1 MLRYVDTCM
10 YTQKDEKKI
19 KNILKMRNIHI
30 KYLYSALME
39 LRRTLCC
46 ITEVVHPILDLI
58 LQHYLGSRIY
68 FHTSVYFFVVLRSG
82 PMPAFPVPLHVDP
95 GSSCQWEGPLV
106 IPERIQALVISLF
119 LLAIRMRPKKVFM
132 SYSDF
137 NTLKRKRKKKLQ
149 LILREII
156 SAKINNLFQTVSGKF
171 LQSVWIFFQLKLHFC
186 WNVLNNIS
194 E

>member
-10 YTQKDEKKI
+10 YAQKDEKKI

-68 FHTSVYFFVVLRSG
+68 FHTSVYFFCCS
-82 PMPAFPVPLHVDP
+82 
-95 GSSCQWEGPLV
+95 
-106 IPERIQALVISLF
+106 
-119 LLAIRMRPKKVFM
+119 
-132 SYSDF
+132 
-137 NTLKRKRKKKLQ
+137 
-149 LILREII
+149 
-156 SAKINNLFQTVSGKF
+156 
-171 LQSVWIFFQLKLHFC
+171 
-186 WNVLNNIS
+186 
-194 E
+194 